1 MAFINQETKN
11 KLNSISKNMRNFAV
25 LVDEPAKSG
34 AVGMGMRTEAQIF
47 RDNADDV
54 QNGVFKV
61 LVMGKLKNGK
71 STFINALVGKVMMAA
86 RATACTA
93 VIATVEYGS
102 DTDNVTVIYSDSS
115 VSKKMTLQQFTDEF
129 ALSEEDQQY
138 IEEGGRLDRFAN
150 VSHVEMQSRDEIF
163 ADGLRLIDSPGLEEA
178 TARTKAT
185 SEFVPKAN
193 AIIFTLSATSLFSA
207 AEKEYIAENF
217 AGKNMRNV
225 FFVINRIDNLTEG
238 QLEASVMPSVRN
250 GLADVFTDKN
260 GHFDGDLY
268 NKRVFFTNAY
278 GALCARTGEQYKIIL
293 GKKEVPVDI
302 DIEDTGMLEFENSLR
317 EFLNSP
323 DRINATFD
331 STLQNMANTYQIATK
346 NVLADKATRSQS
358 KQERERNAVLA
369 RKKLDDA
376 VDEVER
382 IRKTMRD
389 TAGQIAKKI
398 YLDLYSYVQKD
409 VPREFAA
416 IAQNESYQIKFGMG
430 KMLSLAGAVIGKND
444 EKIKEIYQ
452 PFMDSI
458 EGYIKTKL
466 ADWKDRVPTLI
477 DSDLRDLEAE
487 LNAQFSDFDMN
498 LEEAANL
505 FAYGNTKAPN
515 TKGMSF
521 KTGLQNA
528 LALSNW
534 DVSLAVENTASGGMS
549 WMDFGKRA
557 AAQLGIDLGITLIFG
572 APFLAVAL
580 PIEVVSMMI
589 KSKKMS
595 KDIIISVGDTAF
607 AALTKRVGGM
617 EADFEEK
624 IIDGYV
630 EKGEQAAAT
639 AIRLVNDQQQK
650 MDKLLHENK
659 MSDAEMMAENERAD
673 STLVQMRGC
682 INAIY
687 KELYGNEPSDAEFL
701 NLAKNEKKK

>member
-61 LVMGKLKNGK
+61 LVMGKFKNGK

-416 IAQNESYQIKFGMG
+416 IAQNESSQIKFGMG

-701 NLAKNEKKK
+701 KMKKNEKKK

>member
-61 LVMGKLKNGK
+61 LVMGKFKNGK

-382 IRKTMRD
+382 I
-389 TAGQIAKKI
+389 
-398 YLDLYSYVQKD
+398 
-409 VPREFAA
+409 
-416 IAQNESYQIKFGMG
+416 
-430 KMLSLAGAVIGKND
+430 
-444 EKIKEIYQ
+444 
-452 PFMDSI
+452 
-458 EGYIKTKL
+458 
-466 ADWKDRVPTLI
+466 
-477 DSDLRDLEAE
+477 
-487 LNAQFSDFDMN
+487 
-498 LEEAANL
+498 
-505 FAYGNTKAPN
+505 
-515 TKGMSF
+515 
-521 KTGLQNA
+521 
-528 LALSNW
+528 
-534 DVSLAVENTASGGMS
+534 
-549 WMDFGKRA
+549 
-557 AAQLGIDLGITLIFG
+557 
-572 APFLAVAL
+572 
-580 PIEVVSMMI
+580 
-589 KSKKMS
+589 
-595 KDIIISVGDTAF
+595 
-607 AALTKRVGGM
+607 
-617 EADFEEK
+617 
-624 IIDGYV
+624 
-630 EKGEQAAAT
+630 
-639 AIRLVNDQQQK
+639 
-650 MDKLLHENK
+650 
-659 MSDAEMMAENERAD
+659 
-673 STLVQMRGC
+673 
-682 INAIY
+682 
-687 KELYGNEPSDAEFL
+687 
-701 NLAKNEKKK
+701 

>member
-61 LVMGKLKNGK
+61 LVMGKFKNGK

-376 VDEVER
+376 VGEVER

-416 IAQNESYQIKFGMG
+416 IAQNESSQIKFGMG
-430 KMLSLAGAVIGKND
+430 KMLSLAGAMIGKND

-534 DVSLAVENTASGGMS
+534 DVSLAVENTASGGMN

-607 AALTKRVGGM
+607 ASLTKRVGGM
-617 EADFEEK
+617 EVDFEKK

>member
-61 LVMGKLKNGK
+61 LVMGKFKNGK

-416 IAQNESYQIKFGMG
+416 IAQNESSQIKFGMG

-650 MDKLLHENK
+650 MDKLLHEN
-659 MSDAEMMAENERAD
+659 
-673 STLVQMRGC
+673 LPPYHQHV
-682 INAIY
+682 
-687 KELYGNEPSDAEFL
+687 L
-701 NLAKNEKKK
+701 

>member
-61 LVMGKLKNGK
+61 LVMGKFKNGK

-178 TARTKAT
+178 TARTKVT

-416 IAQNESYQIKFGMG
+416 IAQNESSQIKFGMG